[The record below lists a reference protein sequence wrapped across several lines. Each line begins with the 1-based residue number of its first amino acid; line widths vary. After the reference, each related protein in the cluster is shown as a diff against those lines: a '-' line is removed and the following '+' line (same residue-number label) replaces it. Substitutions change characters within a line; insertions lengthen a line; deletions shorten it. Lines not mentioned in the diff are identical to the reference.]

1 MTVHFSM
8 IYCSD
13 FIPIFSVC
21 SSADGFP
28 FLKWSTK
35 WNYEYRALID
45 AEEIHLAAAWH
56 SGAFLSLCFLIH
68 QIFTLDIS
76 IVQEK
81 SDEALR
87 KQSEIVAKSKNI
99 AIEKEK
105 IEMTII
111 EALQP
116 LKAAKLALIEFK
128 KDTIADI
135 LEMETSPPEDVEVVG
150 ECFLILKG
158 IRDVSWKSV
167 RTAMLDEDYFKCLS
181 DINCDLISLKQ
192 LSQCKG
198 HLKVSDL

>member
-1 MTVHFSM
+1 
-8 IYCSD
+8 
-13 FIPIFSVC
+13 
-21 SSADGFP
+21 
-28 FLKWSTK
+28 
-35 WNYEYRALID
+35 
-45 AEEIHLAAAWH
+45 
-56 SGAFLSLCFLIH
+56 
-68 QIFTLDIS
+68 
-76 IVQEK
+76 
-81 SDEALR
+81 
-87 KQSEIVAKSKNI
+87 
-99 AIEKEK
+99 
-105 IEMTII
+105 MTII

>member
-1 MTVHFSM
+1 MWCF
-8 IYCSD
+8 
-13 FIPIFSVC
+13 
-21 SSADGFP
+21 
-28 FLKWSTK
+28 
-35 WNYEYRALID
+35 
-45 AEEIHLAAAWH
+45 
-56 SGAFLSLCFLIH
+56 FLSLCILIH

-76 IVQEK
+76 VVQEK

-111 EALQP
+111 EASQP

-135 LEMETSPPEDVEVVG
+135 LEMETPPPEDVEVVG